1 MPFLKRADTAALA
14 LSREAGWMPAG
25 GASAPARRRPG
36 APARVGLLGTCAN
49 PACTT
54 SWLQI
59 WRSRSAPIFEGGW
72 SCSPACTMERA
83 EIAVARELEGR
94 GTGLEQ
100 HRLRVPLGLLMLE
113 HGWITSAQLRSAL
126 EGQRTHK
133 AGRLGHWLMVKEG
146 VSERLIA
153 RALGLQWSCPVLPLD
168 AHDADGMASALPR
181 LFVDAFGALPM
192 RVAAGKLLYLGFE
205 GRPDPVLAFAAER
218 MTGLRVESGLV
229 EGSRF
234 RAAHQRLLE
243 ARFPSVELVEAASEG
258 ALARA
263 LARAVERVKPVES
276 RLVRV
281 HDCLWLRMWR
291 RMQTGPLPETSGV
304 TDMLLTL
311 AG

>member
-1 MPFLKRADTAALA
+1 MA
-14 LSREAGWMPAG
+14 LSPGPGWMPEGVTA
-25 GASAPARRRPG
+25 APAMPRPG
-36 APARVGLLGTCAN
+36 MPARTRLLGTCAN
-49 PACTT
+49 PACAT
-54 SWLQI
+54 SWLQL

-72 SCSPACTMERA
+72 NCSPACTMERA

-94 GTGLEQ
+94 GAALEQ
-100 HRLRVPLGLLMLE
+100 HRHRVPLGLLMLE

-126 EGQRTHK
+126 EGQRAHK

-168 AHDADGMASALPR
+168 AHDAEGMAPALPR

-192 RVAAGKLLYLGFE
+192 RVAAGRLLYMGFE
-205 GRPDPVLAFAAER
+205 GRPDPVLALAVER
-218 MTGLRVESGLV
+218 MSGLRVESGLV

-243 ARFPSVELVEAASEG
+243 ARFPPVELVEAASEA
-258 ALARA
+258 ALVRA
-263 LARAVERVKPVES
+263 LARAVERAKPVES

-291 RMQTGPLPETSGV
+291 RTQTGPLPETSGV